1 MVSYTTKISETLSRR
16 KSEKAVWWRR
26 GNDRI
31 QYNPRWCLFMDFLS
45 IIFVIFVIFIIYK
58 VIKRIHIRGVMIPLG
73 TILII
78 GGIIGYM
85 YTQPK
90 INELESTIGSIA
102 RYSGALPGLQR
113 EYQMLKEINIGS
125 VIAIVVGGIAVL
137 VEIVGSRSS
146 K

>member
-1 MVSYTTKISETLSRR
+1 MSFI
-16 KSEKAVWWRR
+16 
-26 GNDRI
+26 N
-31 QYNPRWCLFMDFLS
+31 
-45 IIFVIFVIFIIYK
+45 IIIIIIGAIIAYK

-90 INELESTIGSIA
+90 INELESTIGSLVGYNLA
-102 RYSGALPGLQR
+102 RYSGTLPGLQR
-113 EYQMLKEINIGS
+113 EYQTFKEINIGS

-137 VEIVGSRSS
+137 VGLVGSRSS